1 MDKRDG
7 EGRQDNRD
15 AVRSGNRRGEG
26 FALSKSE
33 EKEVEQKLPPSVQ
46 VLHET
51 IRIQGDLEMS
61 RSTSALAWSALA
73 AGLSMGFSMLA
84 PAVSTA
90 LARATISSQFLPSST
105 RSSID
110 RR

>member
-1 MDKRDG
+1 MDKREG

-26 FALSKSE
+26 FALSESE

-46 VLHET
+46 VLHEA

-61 RSTSALAWSALA
+61 RSTSAFATRPSTGCATA
-73 AGLSMGFSMLA
+73 ASCRTSGS
-84 PAVSTA
+84 
-90 LARATISSQFLPSST
+90 
-105 RSSID
+105 
-110 RR
+110 